1 MIKKINSIV
10 SYNNSSTNVTN
21 DTVTAK
27 NIAISIVTSTI
38 DSIIS
43 NYYYDNRRSVITN
56 KAYEMFFLGKINRKK
71 IKKVLQLLK
80 TNDGEI
86 LNLAN
91 KILDKYDK

>member
-1 MIKKINSIV
+1 MIRKINSIV